1 MIHRLSVDLSS
12 DESGVICICHGYF
25 LTGSIIDFTNVNFE
39 KLRVTSGWHFVS
51 HDVLKERPS
60 EVVDDDEN
68 KQIGGDAISVLC
80 FFTSF
85 YLASSVPMYVCL
97 FVCVSSKLTQNL
109 NMFRT

>member
-39 KLRVTSGWHFVS
+39 KLRVTSGWRFVS
-51 HDVLKERPS
+51 HVVLKERPS

-85 YLASSVPMYVCL
+85 YLASPVSMYVCL

-109 NMFRT
+109 NMFRI